1 VKPVFVPPNELPEAL
16 QKSQAAAD
24 NLPAHLTENL
34 LAFNAGGSK
43 SVPDAATSQGD
54 AKRDEGAMRG
64 VVF

>member
-1 VKPVFVPPNELPEAL
+1 MKLDR
-16 QKSQAAAD
+16 SI
-24 NLPAHLTENL
+24 ENL